1 MSTLDDFYCYID
13 ENNEIKL
20 DVNHVYYFQ
29 VQGSMAITH
38 ARFCDFVIW
47 TTKSMERI
55 MINCDQELWVEL
67 LYKLKEFYFNHML
80 PAVLY

>member
-1 MSTLDDFYCYID
+1 
-13 ENNEIKL
+13 
-20 DVNHVYYFQ
+20 
-29 VQGSMAITH
+29 
-38 ARFCDFVIW
+38 
-47 TTKSMERI
+47 MERI